1 MISECDNQFLHQR
14 KCQIEKSIR
23 TYFPNETEVP
33 LPNENTHSISSTQE
47 ISQPSPS
54 DSPPKTPINCD
65 ENTQRIVKD
74 TNVCSSTD
82 KSSNVPIY
90 ALPEK
95 LKPKV
100 SACIQLRNKLE
111 FTIIFISHICIN
123 LIRVIQKILVHV
135 CLTKMS
141 LVIY

>member
-1 MISECDNQFLHQR
+1 MDMMSECDNRFLHQR
-14 KCQIEKSIR
+14 KCQIEKSIGIHL
-23 TYFPNETEVP
+23 PNETEVSF
-33 LPNENTHSISSTQE
+33 PNENTYSISSTQK

-54 DSPPKTPINCD
+54 DSPPKTPINRD

-100 SACIQLRNKLE
+100 SACIQLHNKLE
-111 FTIIFISHICIN
+111 FTIILFHI
-123 LIRVIQKILVHV
+123 
-135 CLTKMS
+135 
-141 LVIY
+141 YA